1 MEKICLKNQRIWF
14 NKTIL
19 NDADPLVFSPDEW
32 QRRGLVVGSAEGRG
46 TTWFVQLPP
55 MQAALR
61 HYRRGGLFRKINKDY
76 YWFTGWSKTRSYQEF
91 QLLERLRSHDVN
103 VPKPVAA
110 QATRYGLLYRADLLS
125 EKIPNARDLFSILQD
140 RKLSETRYH
149 SIGTEIR
156 KMHHVGIHHA
166 DLNIHNILIDDSDQV
181 WIIDFDKC
189 VAKAGNS
196 WKTNNLSRLL
206 RSFRKE
212 QKKRHIHWHEDSW
225 GALQRGYES

>member
-1 MEKICLKNQRIWF
+1 MVCSATPYACCTSPLSPRRAIQKNHQR
-14 NKTIL
+14 L
-19 NDADPLVFSPDEW
+19 LLV
-32 QRRGLVVGSAEGRG
+32 
-46 TTWFVQLPP
+46 
-55 MQAALR
+55 
-61 HYRRGGLFRKINKDY
+61 YRLE
-76 YWFTGWSKTRSYQEF
+76 KTRSYQEF
-91 QLLERLRSHDVN
+91 QLLERLRSHNVN

-110 QATRYGLLYRADLLS
+110 QAIRYGLLYRADLLS

-140 RKLSETRYH
+140 RKLSETRYR

-156 KMHHVGIHHA
+156 KMHDVGIHHA

-189 VAKAGNS
+189 VARAGDS

-212 QKKRHIHWHEDSW
+212 REKRHIHWHEDSW
-225 GALQRGYES
+225 DALQRGY